1 MPLPEGMSL
10 TASRYGRRLAL
21 ERAVLLSLLIVNLH
35 YHDDNMSVELKDVF
49 VNNLKLQIQSLQADS
64 ARNSEASKKFL
75 DLAVQNANELFE
87 TVSKFG
93 PPLCENE
100 KCLLLKQVDVDL
112 FSDIIQ
118 KLKAARAKVSD
129 KE

>member
-1 MPLPEGMSL
+1 M
-10 TASRYGRRLAL
+10 
-21 ERAVLLSLLIVNLH
+21 LSLLIVNLH
-35 YHDDNMSVELKDVF
+35 YHDDKMSAELKDVF
-49 VNNLKLQIQSLQADS
+49 VNNLKLQITLQADS
-64 ARNSEASKKFL
+64 ARNSEASKKGL

-100 KCLLLKQVDVDL
+100 KCLLLNQVDVDL

-118 KLKAARAKVSD
+118 KLKAARAKVFD